1 MADKMKP
8 RILYVDDE
16 VKNLHTLKASLR
28 RYFNVITVESVKKA
42 YEVLKEIEICVILS
56 DQRMPEITGV
66 EFFTSIKESHPDPI
80 RMLITGYSDI
90 DVIKEAIK
98 SGQVYKYLEKPWELD
113 NLIMNINQAV
123 EVYNLRKENKELT
136 NKLLRVNKQLEFM
149 LREKL
154 L

>member
-90 DVIKEAIK
+90 DVIKEAIN